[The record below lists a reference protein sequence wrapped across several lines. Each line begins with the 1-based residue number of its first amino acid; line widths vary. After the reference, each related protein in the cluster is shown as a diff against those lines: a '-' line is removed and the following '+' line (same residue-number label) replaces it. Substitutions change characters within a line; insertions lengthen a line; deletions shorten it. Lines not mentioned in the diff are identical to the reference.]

1 MNKSEIIRNLSYRL
15 SDMPT
20 ADVDRAVNL
29 LLDLLGSTIAAG
41 NRCEVRD
48 FGVFSRH
55 THRARTGRNPRTGG
69 AVDVPA
75 RYSVHFK
82 SGKELRKRVDDAKG
96 DYQIQD

>member
-20 ADVDRAVNL
+20 ADIDRAVNL

-55 THRARTGRNPRTGG
+55 THRGRVERWTCLPDTQSISNRVRSFVNGLMMPRVTT
-69 AVDVPA
+69 
-75 RYSVHFK
+75 RYRIEH
-82 SGKELRKRVDDAKG
+82 L
-96 DYQIQD
+96 